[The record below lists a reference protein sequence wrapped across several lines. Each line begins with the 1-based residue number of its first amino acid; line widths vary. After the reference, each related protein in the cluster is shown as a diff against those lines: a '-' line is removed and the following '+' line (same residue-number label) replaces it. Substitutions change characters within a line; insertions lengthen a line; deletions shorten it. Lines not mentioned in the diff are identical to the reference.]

1 MTDSRGRGAS
11 PAFWAAAAAEGGKEF
26 LPPSRE
32 PSRLLYADPSI
43 TRADSAIMIINL
55 SFRRTITTFFP
66 VSNVLFHKKA
76 ATLLAL
82 DDCRAALFY

>member
-1 MTDSRGRGAS
+1 VGIYSRRRDNQAKGAGLIHRFRC
-11 PAFWAAAAAEGGKEF
+11 P
-26 LPPSRE
+26 
-32 PSRLLYADPSI
+32 LYADPSI
-43 TRADSAIMIINL
+43 TRADSAIVIINL